1 MNPRGMGR
9 SEGRPMTKFIPSET
23 RACVDSS
30 APGGTDAFARSMLF
44 KRLLN
49 EAEKP
54 CLTHQQL
61 DTRERHL
68 AELRQLIYRQVQLV
82 EKDKLKI
89 HDTERVQGLLAILN
103 DLMADYQ
110 KLRRRMSTAV
120 E

>member
-1 MNPRGMGR
+1 
-9 SEGRPMTKFIPSET
+9 MTNFIPSE
-23 RACVDSS
+23 RLAGVDSS
-30 APGGTDAFARSMLF
+30 PQSGADAFTHSMLL

-82 EKDKLKI
+82 EKDKLKS
-89 HDTERVQGLLAILN
+89 HAAERVQELLAMLN

-110 KLRRRMSTAV
+110 TLRRKMSAAV